1 MLDSNSSHNEGDKL
15 LNDTRNPTSE
25 GNSNNVKLSNTQ
37 ELEEE
42 FFGKKTA
49 ADNQN
54 NASREQ
60 TLIATVSQ

>member
-1 MLDSNSSHNEGDKL
+1 MLDSSSSHNEGDKL
-15 LNDTRNPTSE
+15 LNETRNPTSE
-25 GNSNNVKLSNTQ
+25 YTNGNGNVKLSNTQ

-54 NASREQ
+54 SASRE
-60 TLIATVSQ
+60 